1 MAKVIQFKR
10 RKQSMSAEEFIDI
23 CDTIE
28 ILVEEVR
35 PERLEKVQGILHEM
49 RWNAQFNAKFREST
63 RDQLQNL
70 VDELYAETQADD

>member
-49 RWNAQFNAKFREST
+49 RWNAQFNVKFREST

-70 VDELYAETQADD
+70 IDELYAETQADD

>member
-63 RDQLQNL
+63 RDQLQDL
-70 VDELYAETQADD
+70 IDELYAETQADD